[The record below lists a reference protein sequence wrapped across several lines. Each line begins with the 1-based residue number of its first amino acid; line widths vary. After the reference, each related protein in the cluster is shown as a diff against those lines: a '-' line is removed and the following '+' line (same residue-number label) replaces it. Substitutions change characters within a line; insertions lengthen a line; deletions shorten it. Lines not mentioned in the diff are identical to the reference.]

1 MVGISITLEQL
12 RNMIGVH
19 VEHQGISCK
28 VVEVLEDG
36 PALVLISIDE
46 NHIQADQYGNPARR
60 VPQTF
65 TVPILSADGSSIH
78 PAYMALDLIDIE

>member
-1 MVGISITLEQL
+1 MSTINITLAQL

-19 VEHQGISCK
+19 VSHQGIACK

-36 PALVLISIDE
+36 PSLVLVSIDE
-46 NHIQADQYGNPARR
+46 DHIQTDQYGNPLRR

-65 TVPILSADGSSIH
+65 NVPVLTADGQTIH
-78 PAYMALDLIDIE
+78 PSYLALDLLDAE